1 MADYTALQSELEQ
14 LNERAEQIR
23 LALDEQRHGLIEG
36 ISTFVGNDEQTFR
49 ELVTEL
55 SIMGQT
61 RFDLTVMVRRPRV
74 KVDKAGY
81 IPYQDTDPAT
91 E

>member
-1 MADYTALQSELEQ
+1 MADFMALQTELTT

-23 LALDEQRHGLIEG
+23 LALDEQRHGLMAG
-36 ISTFVGNDEQTFR
+36 IREFVGTDEQSFR

-55 SIMGQT
+55 SIMGQSQ
-61 RFDLTVMVRRPRV
+61 FDLTVMVRRPRI
-74 KVDKAGY
+74 KVDTTA
-81 IPYQDTDPAT
+81 TTPAA

>member
-1 MADYTALQSELEQ
+1 MADFTELQNELTAI
-14 LNERAEQIR
+14 NERAEQIR
-23 LALDEQRHGLIEG
+23 LELDEQRHGLMAG
-36 ISTFVGNDEQTFR
+36 IREYVGTDEQTFR

-61 RFDLTVMVRRPRV
+61 RFDLTVLVRRPRV
-74 KVDKAGY
+74 KVDKAGE